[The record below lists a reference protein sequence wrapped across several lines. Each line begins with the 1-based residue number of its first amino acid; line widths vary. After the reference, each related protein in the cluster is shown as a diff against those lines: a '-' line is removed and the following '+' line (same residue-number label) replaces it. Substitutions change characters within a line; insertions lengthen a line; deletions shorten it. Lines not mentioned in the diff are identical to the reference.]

1 MSDQILINEF
11 RFKSI
16 VLLKSWPDSAEN
28 TITIIAE
35 YLNVKAMPKMGK
47 FIIED
52 DVYCAMLSPGHYMLC
67 SFNEGLCS
75 KVSALISPEIAAI
88 VDVSHSRRAIRLNGE
103 NSTRLLNKGIAINL
117 TDDLLS
123 GSTVLQSSIHSIG
136 IILFKF
142 KTDDYLIFSY
152 SSFFESFNEWVID
165 SALEYGYAR
174 P

>member
-1 MSDQILINEF
+1 MSDQLSINEF
-11 RFKSI
+11 YFKSMI
-16 VLLKSWPDSAEN
+16 LLKSWPDSAEN
-28 TITIIAE
+28 AAAILKAF
-35 YLNVKAMPKMGK
+35 LNVKALPKMGY
-47 FIIED
+47 FIIEN
-52 DVYCAMLSPGHYMLC
+52 DVYCAMLSPGHYMLY
-67 SFNEGLCS
+67 SVDEGLCS
-75 KVSALISPEIAAI
+75 KISALVSSEIAAI
-88 VDVSHSRRAIRLNGE
+88 VDASHSRRAIRLSGK

-117 TDDLLS
+117 TDDSLS

-142 KTDDYLIFSY
+142 KGDDYLIFSY